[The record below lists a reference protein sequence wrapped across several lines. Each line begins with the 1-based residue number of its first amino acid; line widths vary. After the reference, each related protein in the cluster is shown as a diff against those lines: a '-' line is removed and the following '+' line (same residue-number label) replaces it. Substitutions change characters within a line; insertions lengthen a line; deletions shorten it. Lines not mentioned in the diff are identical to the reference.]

1 MYAWEKDLVSDEVS
15 KIVLVAYWYSIT
27 ELCF

>member
-1 MYAWEKDLVSDEVS
+1 LVSDEVS
-15 KIVLVAYWYSIT
+15 NLVLVAYWYSIT